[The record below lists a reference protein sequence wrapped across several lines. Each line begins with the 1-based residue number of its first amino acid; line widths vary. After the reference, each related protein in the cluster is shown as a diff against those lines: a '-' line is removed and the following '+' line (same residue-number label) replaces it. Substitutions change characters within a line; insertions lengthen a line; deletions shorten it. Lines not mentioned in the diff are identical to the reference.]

1 MACDGNCK
9 TCPIQCGASTLA
21 KLESNKKENKMSE
34 GAITCKSGNE
44 EKIAV
49 LLAEN
54 ANLKEQI
61 KTNGAS
67 APLSTGLKTTTY
79 VSLAV
84 ALIALCAAFYAMSKA
99 DRYAEMIVTASKN
112 ASDAITLSKD
122 ANVKALEAK
131 ERSDKNFS
139 YLRDMRRDFKGNL

>member
-1 MACDGNCK
+1 
-9 TCPIQCGASTLA
+9 
-21 KLESNKKENKMSE
+21 MSE

-54 ANLKEQI
+54 ENLKEQL
-61 KTNGAS
+61 KTHGAS
-67 APLSTGLKTTTY
+67 TPLSTGLKTTTY
-79 VSLAV
+79 VSLVV
-84 ALIALCAAFYAMSKA
+84 AIIALCAAFYAMSKA
-99 DRYAEMIVTASKN
+99 DRYAEMIITASKN
-112 ASDAITLSKD
+112 ASDAIAISKD
-122 ANVKALEAK
+122 ANMKALEAK

>member
-1 MACDGNCK
+1 
-9 TCPIQCGASTLA
+9 
-21 KLESNKKENKMSE
+21 MSE

-67 APLSTGLKTTTY
+67 RPLSTGLKTTTY
-79 VSLAV
+79 VSLAI
-84 ALIALCAAFYAMSKA
+84 AIIALCVAFYAMSKA
-99 DRYAEMIVTASKN
+99 DRYAEMIITANKN
-112 ASDAITLSKD
+112 ASDAIAISKD
-122 ANVKALEAK
+122 ANAKAFESK
-131 ERSDKNFS
+131 ERADKNFS

>member
-1 MACDGNCK
+1 
-9 TCPIQCGASTLA
+9 
-21 KLESNKKENKMSE
+21 MSE

-67 APLSTGLKTTTY
+67 TPLSTGLKTTTY
-79 VSLAV
+79 VSLAI
-84 ALIALCAAFYAMSKA
+84 AIIALCAAFYAMSKA
-99 DRYAEMIVTASKN
+99 DRYAEMIITASKN
-112 ASDAITLSKD
+112 ASDAIAISKD
-122 ANVKALEAK
+122 ANAKAFESK
-131 ERSDKNFS
+131 ERADKNFS